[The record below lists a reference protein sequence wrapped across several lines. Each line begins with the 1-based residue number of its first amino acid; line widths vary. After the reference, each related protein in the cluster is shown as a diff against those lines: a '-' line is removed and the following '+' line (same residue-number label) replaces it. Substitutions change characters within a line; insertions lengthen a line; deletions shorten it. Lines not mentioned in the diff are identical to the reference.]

1 MKRYVL
7 LCLLLLSGH
16 VYAGTKPL
24 VFVSI
29 LPQKFFIEQV
39 SQGLVEVE
47 VMVGPGQNPTTYEP
61 TPRKISALAR
71 ADIYF
76 SIGVPFENAWLNRIS
91 SNYPQ
96 MKVVQCCDDI
106 IDMSALHADAE
117 HAEHQADDPHVWTS
131 PNNVIAIAR
140 RIGQELSGLDSKNTD
155 RYAQSTADF
164 IQRLSEL
171 DQQIGKLTQDL
182 SKRKL
187 IVSHPA
193 WSFYAA
199 EYGFEQISIE
209 QNGKDIQA
217 SSLRNLIRQARQDN
231 IKAVFTQPQYNDK
244 AARIIATEL
253 GGKVYS
259 LDPLAYDYIENML
272 ITTRLIV
279 DGLTDE

>member
-1 MKRYVL
+1 MKRYAL
-7 LCLLLLSGH
+7 FCLLLLSGN
-16 VYAGTKPL
+16 VLAGTKPL

-29 LPQKFFIEQV
+29 LPQKYFIEQV
-39 SQGLVEVE
+39 SQGLVDVE

-76 SIGVPFENAWLNRIS
+76 TIGVPFENAWLNRIS
-91 SNYPQ
+91 RNYPR
-96 MKVVQCCDDI
+96 MKVVHCCDDI
-106 IDMSALHADAE
+106 IDMSALHADAD

-131 PNNVIAIAR
+131 PINVIAIAN
-140 RIGQELSGLDSKNTD
+140 RIGQELSRLDSNNSG
-155 RYAQSTADF
+155 RYELATVAF

-171 DQQIGKLTQDL
+171 DRRIEELTRDL
-182 SKRKL
+182 RKRKL
-187 IVSHPA
+187 VVSHPA

-231 IKAVFTQPQYNDK
+231 IKAVFTQPQFNDK
-244 AARIIATEL
+244 AAHIIATEL

-272 ITTRLIV
+272 RTTRLIV
-279 DGLTDE
+279 DGLADE

>member
-1 MKRYVL
+1 
-7 LCLLLLSGH
+7 
-16 VYAGTKPL
+16 
-24 VFVSI
+24 
-29 LPQKFFIEQV
+29 
-39 SQGLVEVE
+39 
-47 VMVGPGQNPTTYEP
+47 
-61 TPRKISALAR
+61 
-71 ADIYF
+71 
-76 SIGVPFENAWLNRIS
+76 
-91 SNYPQ
+91 
-96 MKVVQCCDDI
+96 VVQCCDDI
-106 IDMSALHADAE
+106 IDMSALHADSW
-117 HAEHQADDPHVWTS
+117 HAEHQADDPHVWTR

-140 RIGQELSGLDSKNTD
+140 SIGQELSKLDSNNTD
-155 RYAQSTADF
+155 RYQQATTSF

-171 DQQIGKLTQDL
+171 DQQIGKLTRDL

-217 SSLRNLIRQARQDN
+217 SSLRNLIRQAQQDN
-231 IKAVFTQPQYNDK
+231 IKAVFTQPQFNDK

-279 DGLTDE
+279 DGLADE